1 MDKVI
6 FKNKN
11 HVLAFVY
18 LEIAL
23 LLIIVWQLYRFLGLS
38 IVSGE
43 LLFFQN
49 EISVNEAYFLL
60 VNIAVFM
67 LLYVRISLKD
77 KNVLKIHEDFSTV
90 VFGKAK
96 EKVLGVEKKIIIV
109 FLFQV
114 IFAIIIAISI
124 AFYLDP
130 EIQFPGF
137 SEVAFPMNIIA
148 FIAFLVFG
156 FYVFAKT
163 KPFREE
169 VYDSGF
175 LQKKLMPAQRLFP
188 VKRITNKKTGSIR
201 VKRKK

>member
-6 FKNKN
+6 LKNKN
-11 HVLAFVY
+11 HAIAFVY

-23 LLIIVWQLYRFLGLS
+23 ILLIVWQIYRFLGISL
-38 IVSGE
+38 ISGE
-43 LLFFQN
+43 LKFFQN
-49 EISVNEAYFLL
+49 EISVNEAYLLL
-60 VNIAVFM
+60 VNMAVFM
-67 LLYVRISLKD
+67 ILYVRISLKD
-77 KNVLKIHEDFSTV
+77 KNVLKIHDDFSSI

-96 EKVLGVEKKIIIV
+96 EKVLGIEKRIIIL

-114 IFAIIIAISI
+114 IFASIIAISI

-137 SEVAFPMNIIA
+137 SEVPFPMNVIA

-163 KPFREE
+163 KPFRDE
-169 VYDSGF
+169 VYDAGF